1 MLLPLGGENMEL
13 TIDEIKQWNRIDYDD
28 DDNVLQ
34 SLKERAE
41 VFLAHAGVTC
51 DYFNPQYKTCVQFII
66 QYWYNGQEKIGTS
79 SIGINS
85 MISQLRS

>member
-1 MLLPLGGENMEL
+1 MEL

-28 DDNVLQ
+28 DDNILQ
-34 SLKERAE
+34 SLKETAE
-41 VFLAHAGVTC
+41 VFLANAGVTC

-66 QYWYNGQEKIGTS
+66 QYWYKKKKKIGTS